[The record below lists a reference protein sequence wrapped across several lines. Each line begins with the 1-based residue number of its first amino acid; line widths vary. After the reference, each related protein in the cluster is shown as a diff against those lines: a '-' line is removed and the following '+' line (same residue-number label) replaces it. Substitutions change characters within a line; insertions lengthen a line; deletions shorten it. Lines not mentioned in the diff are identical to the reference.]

1 MIEIEKR
8 IEKFRAWNK
17 ENKTMDYDGG
27 FLFDLED
34 FNIEHH
40 KYLSLNIFINKLT
53 EELELM
59 RFIGSHDR
67 EGREIYEGDIIKW
80 REQVNKDESIK
91 SNEDIFGLVLWN
103 KEECRF
109 IISQI
114 TKGKWTYKVGDH
126 IFEHDTEFYS
136 RDGAEFN
143 WEDLDVIGNIYEN
156 PELYD
161 KLREERQKC

>member
-1 MIEIEKR
+1 MLSKD
-8 IEKFRAWNK
+8 EKF
-17 ENKTMDYDGG
+17 M
-27 FLFDLED
+27 
-34 FNIEHH
+34 
-40 KYLSLNIFINKLT
+40 KLT
-53 EELELM
+53 WL
-59 RFIGSHDR
+59 
-67 EGREIYEGDIIKW
+67 
-80 REQVNKDESIK
+80 NKDESIK